1 MRWGDFKPKLA
12 DALVAHLEP
21 IQVCGRG
28 SRAVRWVASRCALL
42 SYCRKRLYWKL
53 RGVCCLMQGCWQRHA
68 PHIGKVQLPE
78 DNPCQI
84 PELIGCLPHPCPT
97 LSTLLQ
103 TKYKELMADP
113 TYIDGILE
121 EGADVA
127 NETAQQTLNACKDAM
142 GFVVPRRRS

>member
-1 MRWGDFKPKLA
+1 MPHTLA
-12 DALVAHLEP
+12 
-21 IQVCGRG
+21 R
-28 SRAVRWVASRCALL
+28 SS
-42 SYCRKRLYWKL
+42 
-53 RGVCCLMQGCWQRHA
+53 CLWITPA
-68 PHIGKVQLPE
+68 KSF
-78 DNPCQI
+78 
-84 PELIGCLPHPCPT
+84 PELVRHISAP
-97 LSTLLQ
+97 TLLQ